1 VVAMSDSSDRDM
13 ERADIANGE
22 GDPDSPLRRTP
33 DRDAASSRGDDET
46 VPPVQDPEA
55 GYPSATGVV
64 REDEDRLPPLGQEL
78 EAD

>member
-22 GDPDSPLRRTP
+22 GDPEAP
-33 DRDAASSRGDDET
+33 DRRRSRRDDET
-46 VPPVQDPEA
+46 IPPEQDPEA
-55 GYPSATGVV
+55 GYPSSTGVL
-64 REDEDRLPPLGQEL
+64 EDQEEEGKLPPLGQEL